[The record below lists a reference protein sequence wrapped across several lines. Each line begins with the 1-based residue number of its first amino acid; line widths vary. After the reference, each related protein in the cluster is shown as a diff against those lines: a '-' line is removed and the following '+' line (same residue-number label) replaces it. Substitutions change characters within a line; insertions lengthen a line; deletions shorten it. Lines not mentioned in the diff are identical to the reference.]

1 MKPQAQRLSNRLLQC
16 PLLSLYQVVQFQ
28 FARLQEKGSFVL
40 NDSKSKVGE
49 KVETFLWSAVAKYV
63 RKLEEFGIQS
73 IYRKT
78 NP

>member
-49 KVETFLWSAVAKYV
+49 KLAALVCKVVAK
-63 RKLEEFGIQS
+63 
-73 IYRKT
+73 
-78 NP
+78 